1 MRPTERCIPE
11 LEQCLFP
18 ISSKFSG
25 RRGEW
30 LQVDLRQPTF
40 VTGIITQGRAEDQ
53 WRDQLVRSYKITF
66 ANQTNAFQYVTDKM
80 GQDMV
85 RTIQHQW

>member
-1 MRPTERCIPE
+1 MRPAEMCIPD
-11 LEQCLFP
+11 LKQCLLP
-18 ISSKFSG
+18 VSLKLSG

-40 VTGIITQGRAEDQ
+40 VTGIITQGRAEDLS
-53 WRDQLVRSYKITF
+53 REQLVRSYKIMF

-85 RTIQHQW
+85 RTI

>member
-1 MRPTERCIPE
+1 MRLTEMCIPD
-11 LEQCLFP
+11 LKQCLSL
-18 ISSKFSG
+18 ISLKLSG

-40 VTGIITQGRAEDQ
+40 VTGIVTQGRFEDTAAG
-53 WRDQLVRSYKITF
+53 QLVTSYKITF

-80 GQDMV
+80 GYNMV
-85 RTIQHQW
+85 RTIQNQ

>member
-1 MRPTERCIPE
+1 MRPAEMCIPD
-11 LEQCLFP
+11 LKQCLLP
-18 ISSKFSG
+18 ISLKLSG
-25 RRGEW
+25 GRGEW

-40 VTGIITQGRAEDQ
+40 VTGIVTQGRFEDT
-53 WRDQLVRSYKITF
+53 WGVQLVRSYKITF

-85 RTIQHQW
+85 RTIQNQ

>member
-1 MRPTERCIPE
+1 MRPEEMCIPE
-11 LEQCLFP
+11 LKQCLLP
-18 ISSKFSG
+18 ISLKFSG

-40 VTGIITQGRAEDQ
+40 VTGIVTQGRAEDT
-53 WRDQLVRSYKITF
+53 WGVQLVSSYKITF
-66 ANQTNAFQYVTDKM
+66 ANQTNAFQYVIDMM

-85 RTIQHQW
+85 RAIQNQW